1 MSRSLAKLLK
11 DSIELA
17 EVQLDAARS
26 LDHEALQEATDAR
39 SDLLFKL
46 QALAPDGLDAAAQD
60 ERTRELALELAEL
73 DYRLNRILGAAHLRA
88 PDPQAGR
95 PRDLL
100 GRRSPSWRDRMRGD
114 LMDHR
119 AIA

>member
-73 DYRLNRILGAAHLRA
+73 DYRLNRILGAALRTFERLIPKQDGPETYSA
-88 PDPQAGR
+88 AGR
-95 PRDLL
+95 L
-100 GRRSPSWRDRMRGD
+100 RGGTG
-114 LMDHR
+114 
-119 AIA
+119 